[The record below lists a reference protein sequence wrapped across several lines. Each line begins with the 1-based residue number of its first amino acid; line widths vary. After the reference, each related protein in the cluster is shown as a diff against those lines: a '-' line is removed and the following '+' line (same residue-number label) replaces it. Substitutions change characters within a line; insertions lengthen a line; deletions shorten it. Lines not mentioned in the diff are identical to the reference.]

1 VTDWVAT
8 AASAATAAGTLVLA
22 VATFSSVRSAQR
34 AARATERGL
43 LAGIRPLLVP
53 SRMDDPEQK
62 IGFVDDRWVHVPGG
76 QGAAEVT
83 DEAIYLAASLR
94 NVGNGL
100 AVLDRW
106 HFIPERVAGEPSAT
120 DLEDF
125 RRLTRDI
132 YVPAGDTGFWQG
144 AIRDP
149 ADPLFEITRKAIEAR
164 HPFSIDLLYGDHE
177 GGQRTITRIALLPVR
192 DGRWLASPSRHW
204 YLDRP
209 SPR

>member
-1 VTDWVAT
+1 MTDWVST
-8 AASAATAAGTLVLA
+8 AASAATAVGTLVLA
-22 VATFSSVRSAQR
+22 VATFASVRSAQR

-53 SRMDDPEQK
+53 SRMDDPVQK
-62 IGFVDDRWVHVPGG
+62 VGFVDDHWVHVAGG
-76 QGAAEVT
+76 RASAEVT
-83 DEAIYLAASLR
+83 DVVIYLAASVR

-106 HFIPERVAGEPSAT
+106 HLIPDRIGDEPTAT
-120 DLEDF
+120 DLGDF

-144 AIRDP
+144 AIRDR
-149 ADPLFEITRKAIEAR
+149 ADPLFETARNAIEAR
-164 HPFSIDLLYGDHE
+164 HPFSIDVLYGDHE
-177 GGQRTITRIALLPVR
+177 GGQRTITRIAILPGR
-192 DGRWLASPSRHW
+192 DGEWLATGSRHW

>member
-1 VTDWVAT
+1 VTDWVST
-8 AASAATAAGTLVLA
+8 AASAATAVGTLVLA

-53 SRMDDPEQK
+53 SRMDDPTQK
-62 IGFVDDRWVHVPGG
+62 IGFIDDHWVHVSGG
-76 QGAAEVT
+76 RAIAEVA
-83 DEAIYLAASLR
+83 DEVIYLAASLR

-106 HFIPERVAGEPSAT
+106 HLRPERITDEVTDT
-120 DLEDF
+120 DLADF

-149 ADPLFEITRKAIEAR
+149 GDPLFETTREAIEAR
-164 HPFSIDLLYGDHE
+164 RPITVDLLYGDHE
-177 GGQRTITRIALLPVR
+177 GGQHTITRVTLFPAQ
-192 DGRWLASPSRHW
+192 DEQWLVTGSRHW

>member
-1 VTDWVAT
+1 MTDWAT
-8 AASAATAAGTLVLA
+8 VASAATAVGTLVLA
-22 VATFSSVRSAQR
+22 GATFSAVRSSQV
-34 AARATERGL
+34 AARATERSL

-62 IGFVDDRWVHVPGG
+62 VGFLDDHWVHVPGG
-76 QGAAEVT
+76 RASAEVAA
-83 DEAIYLAASLR
+83 DAIYLAASLR

-106 HFIPERVAGEPSAT
+106 HLLPDRVGEDPSAT
-120 DLEDF
+120 QLADF

-132 YVPAGDTGFWQG
+132 YVGAGDIGFWQG
-144 AIRDP
+144 AIRDR
-149 ADPLFEITRKAIEAR
+149 ADPLFDVARTAIESRA
-164 HPFSIDLLYGDHE
+164 PFSIDVLYGDQE
-177 GGQRTITRIALLPVR
+177 GGQRTITRIAFLPVR
-192 DGRWLASPSRHW
+192 EDQWLASGSRHW

>member
-1 VTDWVAT
+1 VTDWAT
-8 AASAATAAGTLVLA
+8 VASAATAVGTLVLA
-22 VATFSSVRSAQR
+22 VATFASVRSSQQ

-62 IGFVDDRWVHVPGG
+62 VGFIDDHWVHLPGG
-76 QGAAEVT
+76 RASAEVAP
-83 DEAIYLAASLR
+83 DAIYLALSLR

-106 HFIPERVAGEPSAT
+106 HLLPLRVGEDPTAT
-120 DLEDF
+120 ELADF
-125 RRLTRDI
+125 HRLTRDI
-132 YVPAGDTGFWQG
+132 YVGAGDIGFWQG
-144 AIRDP
+144 ALRDP
-149 ADPLFEITRKAIEAR
+149 ADPCFAVASHAIESR
-164 HPFSIDLLYGDHE
+164 EPFSVDVLYGDQE
-177 GGQRTITRIALLPVR
+177 GGQRTITRIAFLPVR
-192 DGRWLASPSRHW
+192 DDQWVASGSRHW

>member
-1 VTDWVAT
+1 VTDWVST
-8 AASAATAAGTLVLA
+8 AASAATAVGTLILA

-53 SRMDDPEQK
+53 SRMDDPTQK
-62 IGFVDDRWVHVPGG
+62 VGFVDDHWVHIPGG
-76 QGAAEVT
+76 RAVAEV
-83 DEAIYLAASLR
+83 ANGVVYLAASLR

-106 HFIPERVAGEPSAT
+106 HLRPERITE
-120 DLEDF
+120 DLADTELVDF

-149 ADPLFEITRKAIEAR
+149 ADPLFETAREAIEAPR
-164 HPFSIDLLYGDHE
+164 PLTVDLLYGDHE
-177 GGQRTITRIALLPVR
+177 GGQRTITRITLLPGP
-192 DGRWLASPSRHW
+192 DGQWLVTGSRHW